1 MELIGQDDHGVLDGT
16 REVVGIRCVSPVQA
30 SLDLA
35 RLPER
40 AAGAAEQ
47 IRVDGSLWRGE
58 S

>member
-30 SLDLA
+30 CLDLA

-40 AAGAAEQ
+40 ATEAAEQ
-47 IRVDGSLWRGE
+47 MRAEGSLWRGE